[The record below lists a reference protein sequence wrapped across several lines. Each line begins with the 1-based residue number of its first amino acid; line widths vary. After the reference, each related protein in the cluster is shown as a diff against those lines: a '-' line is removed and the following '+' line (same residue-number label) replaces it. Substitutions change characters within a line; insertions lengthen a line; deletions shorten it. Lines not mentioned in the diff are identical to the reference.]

1 MCNLV
6 ASIITRCV
14 AKLPYECCFWV
25 ARTPAA
31 NECNVDANVV
41 VVFVADVVLVP
52 PGGFRPSK
60 SM

>member
-31 NECNVDANVV
+31 NECNVDGNVV
-41 VVFVADVVLVP
+41 VLVAEVLLVP
-52 PGGFRPSK
+52 PGGLRPSK

>member
-41 VVFVADVVLVP
+41 VLVAEVLLVP
-52 PGGFRPSK
+52 PGGLRPSK

>member
-31 NECNVDANVV
+31 NECNVDANVAV
-41 VVFVADVVLVP
+41 LVAEVLLVP
-52 PGGFRPSK
+52 PGGLRPSK